1 MSDGANDSVGLNEDA
16 VVEDVVQSRVEAVAS
31 LAKDNYDDLETAF
44 SSSSSLSPEEDV
56 DQVGRDLGHGNEMGE
71 LFDAK
76 CGGLKFVCLCYRLS
90 ISIKMIRTRQ
100 NTGIF
105 FPTIFFPNGF

>member
-71 LFDAK
+71 INAASLSAHNIS
-76 CGGLKFVCLCYRLS
+76 FVLSNSMKSLHETRNSFANRYR
-90 ISIKMIRTRQ
+90 
-100 NTGIF
+100 
-105 FPTIFFPNGF
+105 